1 MIVVD
6 ASVLAKCFLPE
17 EGSDAALALLEG
29 PTHLTAPALIRVE
42 VAAAICRPVRAGKL
56 TEDEAK
62 AKCRSWFD
70 LLTTD
75 VIDLIDDQ
83 ELLAD
88 AVHLSATLKHPLQDC
103 LYLEAMRR
111 VGGELVTADRKFHA
125 KVSPIYGDVRLLVGL
140 PSAGLAAN

>member
-17 EGSDAALALLEG
+17 DGSEAALALLEG
-29 PTHLTAPALIRVE
+29 RSHLSAPALIRIE

-56 TEDEAK
+56 TADEAE
-62 AKCRSWFD
+62 AKCRSWFE

-75 VIDLIDDQ
+75 LIDLIDDQ
-83 ELLAD
+83 ALLSD
-88 AVHLSATLKHPLQDC
+88 AAHLSVTLKHPLQDC

-111 VGGELVTADRKFHA
+111 LGGELLTADRKFHDR
-125 KVSPIYGDVRLLVGL
+125 VSPIYGDVRLLGGSPPL
-140 PSAGLAAN
+140 